1 MKRSL
6 FLTGM
11 LWPALAL
18 TQSPD
23 SSRQQKLTTTAPR
36 LGGITVSNIIAPVKA
51 NGNTFYMQVPAADIG
66 YPVYKKLQSK
76 HPVLIRLGLRYQGLL
91 LSKEQYISSNNF
103 HSVTVPLIFN
113 YSFSRAKNI
122 SLIGLASLAS
132 DFKRSIT
139 GDDLLYTVGVRAGF
153 NQNRAFKFGI
163 TLTYTSNYSGTF
175 LLPIPDIEWAIS
187 KKLNLTGILPS
198 RISLKYKL
206 SQARSLGITASFG
219 GSMYRLNEGLKP
231 QYLQLQQNS
240 AGFIYDLKLNQRWR
254 MNLISGYTFT
264 QKLETF
270 NMDQKVGLNSFGKL
284 NDRIPNISYRSNSI
298 LFQGGISYQF

>member
-1 MKRSL
+1 MKRNL

-11 LWPALAL
+11 LCPALAL
-18 TQSPD
+18 AQSTD
-23 SSRQQKLTTTAPR
+23 SSMQQKLTTTAPR
-36 LGGITVSNIIAPVKA
+36 LGGITISNIIAPVKA
-51 NGNTFYMQVPAADIG
+51 NGNTFYMQFPAVDIG

-76 HPVLIRLGLRYQGLL
+76 HPVLIRLGVRYQGLL
-91 LSKEQYISSNNF
+91 LSNEQHISSNNF
-103 HSVTVPLIFN
+103 HSLTIPLIFN

-132 DFKRSIT
+132 DFKRNIT
-139 GDDLLYTVGVRAGF
+139 GDDLLYTVGVRTGF
-153 NQNRAFKFGI
+153 NQNKAFKFGI

-187 KKLNLTGILPS
+187 KKISLVGILPS

-206 SQARSLGITASFG
+206 SQAQSLGITASFG
-219 GSMYRLNEGLKP
+219 GSMYRLNDGVKP
-231 QYLQLQQNS
+231 QYLHVQQNS
-240 AGFIYDLKLNQRWR
+240 AGFLYDCKITQRSK
-254 MNLISGYTFT
+254 MNFIAGHTFT

-270 NMDQKVGLNSFGKL
+270 NMDQKVGFNSFGKL
-284 NDRIPNISYRSNSI
+284 NDRIPNISYRSNSF